1 MSTVTRNPSMV
12 TGMRDSL
19 IARAIHKAV
28 NEPCCLTIDQRRELT
43 ARYRALAEDIAEALA
58 VGNEDFDR
66 IGFLRMSLG
75 SVMEDSNQ

>member
-1 MSTVTRNPSMV
+1 
-12 TGMRDSL
+12 MRDSL

-75 SVMEDSNQ
+75 SVMEDSNE